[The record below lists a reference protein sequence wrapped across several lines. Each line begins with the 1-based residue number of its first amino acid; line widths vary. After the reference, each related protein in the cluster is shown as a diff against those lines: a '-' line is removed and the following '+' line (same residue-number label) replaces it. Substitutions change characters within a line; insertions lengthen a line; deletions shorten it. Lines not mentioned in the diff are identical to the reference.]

1 MNQELLPLRSDV
13 LGDLVHSLSQPLTTL
28 RCALEL
34 SIGQDSEQ
42 QTEAVAAA
50 IEQTDRLI
58 SVVRRMQKYLDSE
71 RKASAKE

>member
-1 MNQELLPLRSDV
+1 MNSEPSPLRSDV

-34 SIGQDSEQ
+34 SIGQDPQ
-42 QTEAVAAA
+42 QQIEAVAAA

-58 SVVRRMQKYLDSE
+58 SVVRRMQKYLDSA
-71 RKASAKE
+71 RITPLKE

>member
-1 MNQELLPLRSDV
+1 MNPEPLPSRSDV

-34 SIGQDSEQ
+34 SVGQNSEQ
-42 QTEAVAAA
+42 QTEAVTAA

-58 SVVRRMQKYLDSE
+58 SVVRRLQKYLDSQ
-71 RKASAKE
+71 RKPSARE